1 MGRVPQHNIYTTKDK
16 KLVNELHILE
26 RINTILLVLF
36 FKNFFRK
43 RKGGGGKVLLIIQF
57 FFPYVCRSNYFCVG
71 KKFLKSN
78 NKDIYYS
85 TM

>member
-36 FKNFFRK
+36 LKFVFQKEKAGVER
-43 RKGGGGKVLLIIQF
+43 
-57 FFPYVCRSNYFCVG
+57 FC
-71 KKFLKSN
+71 
-78 NKDIYYS
+78 
-85 TM
+85 

>member
-36 FKNFFRK
+36 FLIFFSKKK
-43 RKGGGGKVLLIIQF
+43 RQGWKGFVNNPIFFFLMFVDLIIF
-57 FFPYVCRSNYFCVG
+57 ASER
-71 KKFLKSN
+71 KF
-78 NKDIYYS
+78 
-85 TM
+85 